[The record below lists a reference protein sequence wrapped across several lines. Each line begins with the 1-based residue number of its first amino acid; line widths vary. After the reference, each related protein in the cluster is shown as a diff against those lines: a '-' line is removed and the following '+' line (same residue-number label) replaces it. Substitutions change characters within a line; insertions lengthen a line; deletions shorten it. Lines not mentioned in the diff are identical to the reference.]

1 MAEKLVMDERFVNEV
16 LSVVEEKT
24 EGTPECKTQQL
35 SLYKKGPKQC
45 ILLGTLV
52 TVNQPGRT

>member
-1 MAEKLVMDERFVNEV
+1 MDERFVNEV